1 MLLLLPLL
9 HAHVPHIERRSQ
21 TTPCPE
27 QPTWAHLCKQHT
39 GGYGSGD
46 KCTGGDKKALASR
59 KRLGAGHVGHFYQ
72 EFYPEFVD
80 PLRCL
85 NDLAFLEIG
94 VSKGYSLRMWREFFT
109 GNSTLH
115 FVDLDPAAKKHE
127 APGTKVWIGDSN
139 SAELMQRIVAE
150 IPGGAFDLIVDD
162 GSHAPADV
170 RGLFMQLFPL
180 LKPGGIYAV
189 EDLNSAWDKRGVVPD
204 RREVPLA
211 SGENGTHVDMLRDMI
226 KTLNRVNFDPSYS
239 AGVNGIDH
247 LVGSIFCTEEA
258 CALRRR
264 THREHEK
271 AAKEERVG

>member
-1 MLLLLPLL
+1 MT
-9 HAHVPHIERRSQ
+9 S
-21 TTPCPE
+21 
-27 QPTWAHLCKQHT
+27 
-39 GGYGSGD
+39 
-46 KCTGGDKKALASR
+46 ALAIR
-59 KRLGAGHVGHFYQ
+59 RRWRLSLLAAV
-72 EFYPEFVD
+72 PATTRSSTV
-80 PLRCL
+80 LRIHCAAL
-85 NDLAFLEIG
+85 TTLPSWRLAFLRATATHVARVLHG
-94 VSKGYSLRMWREFFT
+94 QQH
-109 GNSTLH
+109 LH

-189 EDLNSAWDKRGVVPD
+189 EDLNSAWDKRGVVPE

-258 CALRRR
+258 CV
-264 THREHEK
+264 
-271 AAKEERVG
+271 EEENAS